1 MSGRTHYDVLAVSR
15 TATNDEI
22 REAYRRLAR
31 DHHPDRAA
39 ISAVGGGSM
48 PDINEAYRVLN
59 DPARRA
65 VYDASLRTVASTPSA
80 GSPSHTPTEAST
92 GRIATPPVY
101 EPARVPWRSLLFFGS
116 IAVIGVFVLAQ
127 FTEPGEPPAPDGI
140 IRVGSCV
147 SVEADGFARDAN
159 CTGDPSVDLV
169 VVAFVPFDGACP
181 VGTERHQD
189 RQGMGV
195 ACVSRPSEIGG

>member
-1 MSGRTHYDVLAVSR
+1 MSR
-15 TATNDEI
+15 TATSEEI
-22 REAYRRLAR
+22 REAFRRLAR

-39 ISAVGGGSM
+39 TSAVGGGSM

-65 VYDASLRTVASTPSA
+65 VYDASLRAGTHTPAGSATAPSTSTHSSTATSA
-80 GSPSHTPTEAST
+80 GSTVTHS
-92 GRIATPPVY
+92 VY

-116 IAVIGVFVLAQ
+116 IAVIGVVVLAQ

-140 IRVGSCV
+140 IRVGACV

-169 VVAFVPFDGACP
+169 VRAFVAFDGECP

-195 ACVSRPSEIGG
+195 ACVSRPDEIDR